1 MNNIGQGTTPYIQY
15 AINGCDLSDAA
26 VIHLTI
32 SQGNQMLDLTGDRV
46 IATCL
51 NGNTVL
57 TVHLTQEETLQ
68 FRKGNA
74 QVQVRWRNND
84 NESYETDM
92 ININFMAALYREV
105 I

>member
-1 MNNIGQGTTPYIQY
+1 MNNIGQGTTPYLQL

-26 VIHLTI
+26 VIYLTI
-32 SQGNQMLDLTGDRV
+32 SQGNLMLNLTDNRV
-46 IATCL
+46 VATCM
-51 NGNTVL
+51 NGNTVI
-57 TVHLTQEETLQ
+57 TAHLTQEETLQ

-74 QVQVRWRNND
+74 AVQVRWRNND
-84 NESYETDM
+84 NEAYETDM